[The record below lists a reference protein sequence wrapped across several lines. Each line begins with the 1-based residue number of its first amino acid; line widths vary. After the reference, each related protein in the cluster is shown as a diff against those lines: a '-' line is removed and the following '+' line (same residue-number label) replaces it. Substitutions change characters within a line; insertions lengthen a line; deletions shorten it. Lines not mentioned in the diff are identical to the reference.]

1 MFTLIFSTIIIV
13 LGIMQFS
20 ISMFYTDNQIK
31 RLYILGECT
40 NPEKHIKITRLF
52 FRYSGLSLATFA
64 TLWGLGLISDI
75 SIVIILVL
83 FAIALY
89 IFTHTKKDSK
99 SVKC

>member
-1 MFTLIFSTIIIV
+1 MFTLIFSPIIIV

-31 RLYILGECT
+31 RLYILGKCN
-40 NPEKHIKITRLF
+40 NPKKHIKLIRTF

-75 SIVIILVL
+75 FIVIILIL
-83 FAIALY
+83 FAISLY
-89 IFTHTKKDSK
+89 IFTHTKKHSESIK
-99 SVKC
+99 N